1 MKRILVAVI
10 TCTLL
15 FCGTANCAAQ
25 EPVLQNNQA
34 LLATAQEWLK
44 PAAWL
49 ARRVQKM
56 AANEQAV
63 KLYVGDD
70 AVMLQL
76 IEGVSQLSTDSSLHR
91 VLVVKVPESEFLS
104 LALAPQGL
112 DEQTCELVRDRFNP
126 SALVSLANGR
136 GGPMRLAASQVL
148 KISRTYM
155 QSPGWIGNLLFILDY
170 GGGYSMA
177 VAFWLSGDN
186 TVTGDATFILTEH
199 ADVLLSGFSD
209 LFGREMLCEELSED
223 MFKGL

>member
-1 MKRILVAVI
+1 MKCILVGFIA
-10 TCTLL
+10 CTLL

-34 LLATAQEWLK
+34 LLATAQEWLE

-49 ARRVQKM
+49 ARRVRNM

-63 KLYVGDD
+63 KLYVGDNTE
-70 AVMLQL
+70 MLQL
-76 IEGVSQLSTDSSLHR
+76 IEGMSQLSTDSSLHR
-91 VLVVKVPESEFLS
+91 VSVVRVPDSEFLS

-126 SALVSLANGR
+126 SFLVSMANGR
-136 GGPMRLAASQVL
+136 GSSIRLAAGQVL
-148 KISRTYM
+148 RVSRTYM
-155 QSPGWIGNLLFILDY
+155 QSPGWIGNLLFIMDY